1 MTKTLNKKDHM
12 KLEKV
17 IAIAGKP
24 GLYEIISQSKSG
36 VIVES
41 LADKKRFPVNSL
53 HNISTLNDIAIY
65 TYEEEVP
72 LKQVFLSIFEK
83 QAGEKSIDPKSSKND
98 LINYFG
104 EVLPGFDEERVYPS
118 NIKKILSWYNA
129 LVDAKF
135 DFASIKQ
142 ELEEE
147 STEEE

>member
-1 MTKTLNKKDHM
+1 M

-72 LKQVFLSIFEK
+72 LKQVFLNIFEK
-83 QAGEKSIDPKSSKND
+83 QEGEKSIDPKSSKND

-147 STEEE
+147 NAEE

>member
-1 MTKTLNKKDHM
+1 M

-83 QAGEKSIDPKSSKND
+83 QASEKSIDPKSSKND

-147 STEEE
+147 NAEE

>member
-1 MTKTLNKKDHM
+1 M

-17 IAIAGKP
+17 IAISGKP

-41 LADKKRFPVNSL
+41 LSDKKRFPVNSL

-72 LKQVFLSIFEK
+72 LKAVFLSIFEK
-83 QAGEKSIDPKSSKND
+83 ESGEKSINPKSSKNE
-98 LINYFG
+98 LTSYFG
-104 EVLPGFDEERVYPS
+104 EVLPGFDEERVYAS
-118 NIKKILSWYNA
+118 NIKKVLSWYNS
-129 LVDAKF
+129 LIDAKF
-135 DFASIKQ
+135 DFSSIKE

-147 STEEE
+147 SQEES

>member
-1 MTKTLNKKDHM
+1 M

-17 IAIAGKP
+17 IAISGKP

-98 LINYFG
+98 LVNYFG

-129 LVDAKF
+129 LIDAKF

-147 STEEE
+147 NAEE

>member
-1 MTKTLNKKDHM
+1 M

-135 DFASIKQ
+135 DFTSIKQ

-147 STEEE
+147 NAEE

>member
-1 MTKTLNKKDHM
+1 M

-17 IAIAGKP
+17 IAISGKP
-24 GLYEIISQSKSG
+24 GLYEIISQSKAG

-72 LKQVFLSIFEK
+72 LKGVFLSIFEK
-83 QAGEKSIDPKSSKND
+83 ETGEKSLDPKSSKGD
-98 LINYFG
+98 LLNYFG

-135 DFASIKQ
+135 DFSGIKQ

-147 STEEE
+147 SAEE

>member
-1 MTKTLNKKDHM
+1 M

-147 STEEE
+147 NAEE

>member
-1 MTKTLNKKDHM
+1 M

-104 EVLPGFDEERVYPS
+104 EVLLGFDEERVYPS

-135 DFASIKQ
+135 DFSSIKQ

-147 STEEE
+147 SAEEE

>member
-1 MTKTLNKKDHM
+1 M

-72 LKQVFLSIFEK
+72 LKQVFLNIFEK

-147 STEEE
+147 NAEE

>member
-1 MTKTLNKKDHM
+1 M

-17 IAIAGKP
+17 IAISGKP

-72 LKQVFLSIFEK
+72 LKRVFLSIFEK

-98 LINYFG
+98 LVNYFG

-129 LVDAKF
+129 LIDAKF

-147 STEEE
+147 NAEE

>member
-1 MTKTLNKKDHM
+1 M

-135 DFASIKQ
+135 DFSSIKQ

-147 STEEE
+147 SAEEE

>member
-1 MTKTLNKKDHM
+1 M

-83 QAGEKSIDPKSSKND
+83 QAGDKSIDPKSSKND

-135 DFASIKQ
+135 DFSSIKQ

-147 STEEE
+147 SAEEE

>member
-1 MTKTLNKKDHM
+1 M

-17 IAIAGKP
+17 IAISGKP
-24 GLYEIISQSKSG
+24 GLYEIISQSKAG

-65 TYEEEVP
+65 TYEEEIP
-72 LKQVFLSIFEK
+72 LKVVFLNIFEK
-83 QAGEKSIDPKSSKND
+83 ETGEKSMDPKSSKAD
-98 LINYFG
+98 LLNYFG
-104 EVLPGFDEERVYPS
+104 EVLPDFDEERVYPS

-135 DFASIKQ
+135 DFSSIKQ

-147 STEEE
+147 STEE

>member
-1 MTKTLNKKDHM
+1 M

-17 IAIAGKP
+17 IAISGKP

-41 LADKKRFPVNSL
+41 LSEKKRFPVNSL

-72 LKQVFLSIFEK
+72 LKGVFLSIFEK
-83 QAGEKSIDPKSSKND
+83 ETGAKSIDPKSSKNE
-98 LINYFG
+98 LITYFG
-104 EVLPGFDEERVYPS
+104 EVLPGFDEERVYAS

-135 DFASIKQ
+135 DFSSIKQ

-147 STEEE
+147 SKEE